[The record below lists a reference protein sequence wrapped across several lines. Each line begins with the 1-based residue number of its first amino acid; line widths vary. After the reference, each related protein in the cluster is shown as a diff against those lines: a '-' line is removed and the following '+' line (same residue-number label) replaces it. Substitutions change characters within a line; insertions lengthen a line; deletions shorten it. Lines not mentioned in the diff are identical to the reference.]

1 MKRCNDSVIDLEEGG
16 PSNDGRAPQPRGH
29 KASKQVIKCEA
40 SVADLESTLKVV
52 MAKREEAYAKREDNR
67 LREKE
72 EQMINFIE
80 IERKSLE
87 VQERKLQ
94 VEEINARSRAKEI
107 EVKEQEVE
115 ATLLAEE
122 NRIMMSDLSLMNS
135 ETRAWFQKKQ
145 AMIRSR
151 DTVSNHIFIYF
162 ALYELLLFICN
173 LLAISL
179 CYFHSLRQNSQNGL
193 RARAAKPEMCPAA
206 RCTPRPKRTRGQ
218 TLPLSVRVLTHTE

>member
-1 MKRCNDSVIDLEEGG
+1 
-16 PSNDGRAPQPRGH
+16 
-29 KASKQVIKCEA
+29 
-40 SVADLESTLKVV
+40 VADLESTLKVV
-52 MAKREEAYAKREDNR
+52 MAKREDNR

-72 EQMINFIE
+72 EQMIKFIE

-107 EVKEQEVE
+107 EVKEKEVE

-151 DTVSNHIFIYF
+151 DAVSNHIFIYF
-162 ALYELLLFICN
+162 AMYELLLFICN

-193 RARAAKPEMCPAA
+193 RARAAKPECVP
-206 RCTPRPKRTRGQ
+206 
-218 TLPLSVRVLTHTE
+218 PLGAPPVPNGPGGGHCHFLSAG